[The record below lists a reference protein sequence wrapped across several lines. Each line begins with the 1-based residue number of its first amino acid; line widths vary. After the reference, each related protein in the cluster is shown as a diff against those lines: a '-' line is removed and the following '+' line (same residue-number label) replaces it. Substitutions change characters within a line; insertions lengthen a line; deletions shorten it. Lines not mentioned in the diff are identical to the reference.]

1 MFSRDFIIDPFHDRL
16 VMELI
21 RGVHNL
27 RPAHLGC
34 VATIGNY
41 DGVHLGH
48 RAVLEQVH
56 NLARPLGLPVTVV
69 TFEPSPQEYF
79 AAEGA
84 PARLSRL
91 PEKLAELA
99 GAGVDRVLCLRFDRA
114 LARLSA
120 TEFVERLLIRGLG
133 VRELVVG
140 DDFRFGRGREGD
152 FDLLAQIGHQA
163 GFGVHRTR
171 TLTVDGERVSSS
183 RIRSCLANG
192 DLPQARRLLGR
203 PYSLCGR
210 VVHGEKLGRE
220 LGFPTANLPVRRR
233 VSPLRGIFVV
243 QAQLSHGAAHA
254 GVASLGTRPTVNG
267 RETLLEVHLLEPA
280 GNLYGRRMRVFF
292 LKHLRDEQRFESV
305 ELMRQQIALDVQAAR
320 DYFSQPG
327 WAE

>member
-1 MFSRDFIIDPFHDRL
+1 
-16 VMELI
+16 MELI

-27 RPAHLGC
+27 RPSHRGC

-48 RAVLEQVH
+48 QAVLDQVRH
-56 NLARPLGLPVTVV
+56 LARPRGLPVTVV

-91 PEKLAELA
+91 PEKLGELA

-114 LARLSA
+114 LAQLSA
-120 TEFVERLLIRGLG
+120 TAFVERLLIQGLG

-152 FDLLAQIGHQA
+152 FALLRRMGEQA
-163 GFGVHRTR
+163 GFGVHRTL
-171 TLTVDGERVSSS
+171 TLSVDGERVSSS
-183 RIRSCLANG
+183 RIRACLAAG
-192 DLPQARRLLGR
+192 DLRQARQLLGR

-243 QAQLSHGAAHA
+243 QAQLSHGAVRP

-267 RETLLEVHLLEPA
+267 RETLLEVHMLEPA
-280 GNLYGRRMRVFF
+280 GDLYGQRMRVFF
-292 LKHLRDEQRFESV
+292 LKHLRDEQRFASV
-305 ELMRQQIALDVQAAR
+305 ALMREQIARDAQAAR